1 MRNFRYSFQIVV
13 RRFSP
18 FGWFLII
25 VFSWLTLSGAGL
37 LGAFLTIPTARNLD
51 ECLTTTMYRLRLCR
65 GEKNYVTLNQ
75 ISPFLQN
82 AVVVSED
89 GAFWEHEG
97 IDWVELK
104 KSFETNL
111 EKGRFVRGGSTITQQ
126 LAKNVYLSPEK
137 SLWRKIKEAIIA
149 IRIERRYSK
158 QLILEKYLN
167 VVEFDKGVYGVK
179 QAARHYFDKAP
190 ANLTIAE
197 SAWLA
202 FLLPNPRKYSAS
214 FHREKLSPFALRQM
228 TEIINRLARYKKV
241 SEENRWA
248 AIGEARSLF
257 GGTQGTENEIYEEFV
272 QMEREE
278 GLDSGV
284 ESFDQPNVRDDPG
297 ENLNKSE

>member
-1 MRNFRYSFQIVV
+1 MA

-25 VFSWLTLSGAGL
+25 FFSWLTFLVTGL
-37 LGAFLTIPTARNLD
+37 LGAFLTIPTAKNLD

-65 GEKNYVTLNQ
+65 DEKNYVTLNQ

-126 LAKNVYLSPEK
+126 LAKNVYLYPEK

-158 QLILEKYLN
+158 KLILEKYLN
-167 VVEFDKGVYGVK
+167 VVEFDKGVYGIR
-179 QAARHYFDKAP
+179 QAARHYFNKSP
-190 ANLTIAE
+190 ADLTIAE

-241 SEENRWA
+241 SEEDRSA
-248 AIGEARSLF
+248 AINEARSLF
-257 GGTQGTENEIYEEFV
+257 GGTQGTENEIYEEFIE
-272 QMEREE
+272 MEREE
-278 GLDSGV
+278 GLDAGV
-284 ESFDQPNVRDDPG
+284 ESFNQPTVPDESQ
-297 ENLNKSE
+297 ENLNSPE